1 LKNELLTDV
10 NAYLDGELGPEE
22 AAEIE
27 ALLDE
32 DANARA
38 QFEAFSRQKAL
49 LGEALDTFDEGPQ
62 NLETVRLER
71 RLASA
76 LHLRAAPRR
85 VITFSALNRTG
96 SQLAAACALMAFGWW
111 GHVAWSTE
119 QSGLPGYV
127 SEAVGAHLVFAEDN
141 LHPAEFT
148 GGALDGAATWFSE
161 KVGTPVAAPDLSGH
175 GITLVGGRLLGTK
188 EGPLAQFI
196 YEDSDGGRYSLTLS
210 RHPADRPVAPF
221 QVADYPNRAVGYWST
236 SDIDFAL
243 VGNSKATSVQTLAQD
258 LGAQI

>member
-1 LKNELLTDV
+1 VANNSLTDV

-32 DANARA
+32 DANTRA
-38 QFEAFSRQKAL
+38 QFEAFSRQKVL
-49 LGEALDTFDEGPQ
+49 LGEAMDAFDAGPQ
-62 NLETVRLER
+62 NLETVRLEH

-76 LHLRAAPRR
+76 LHMRAAPRR
-85 VITFSALNRTG
+85 VIAFGALNRTG
-96 SQLAAACALMAFGWW
+96 SQLAAACALVAFGWW
-111 GHVAWSTE
+111 GHVAWSTQE
-119 QSGLPGYV
+119 AGIPGYV
-127 SEAVGAHLVFAEDN
+127 SEALGAHLIFAEDT

-148 GGALDGAATWFSE
+148 GGALDGATTWFSE
-161 KVGTPVAAPDLSGH
+161 KVGAPVAAPDLAAH

-196 YEDSDGGRYSLTLS
+196 YEDINGGRYSLTLS
-210 RHPADRPVAPF
+210 RHPAGQPVSPF
-221 QVADYPNRAVGYWST
+221 QVVDYPNRAVGYWST

-243 VGNSKATSVQTLAQD
+243 VGNSNTTSVQTLAQD
-258 LGAQI
+258 LGARL